1 MRLPAIAFALV
12 LGHGSTALARP
23 CPVDPSIGEAPGVAG
38 KDSRER
44 MAFIRARIEAGG
56 KHELRW
62 ALGWGIGLA
71 AVAVAQLALVP
82 LEHPE
87 ERPVLYIG
95 ALQAAIGAGSRA
107 IFIPRSTIER
117 RRMRKHAPDPDDCA
131 ALAAAERALAR
142 SAKTNHH
149 GKAVWQH
156 FLSLGV
162 NAGIGLLLGLAFK
175 KPVEGSRL
183 AAIGMITGQVMIVT
197 QPTTMIRSMDS
208 YKLGRIGTPTRVSPR
223 PFMLLGGGGVMISG
237 SI

>member
-23 CPVDPSIGEAPGVAG
+23 CPVDKSIGKATGVEG

-44 MAFIRARIEAGG
+44 MAFIRARIDAGG

-71 AVAVAQLALVP
+71 LVTVAQLALVP
-82 LEHPE
+82 LEDPG

-95 ALQAAIGAGSRA
+95 ALQSAIGAGSRA
-107 IFIPRSTIER
+107 LFIPRSTIER
-117 RRMRKHAPDPDDCA
+117 RRMRRNPPDPDDCV

-142 SAKTNHH
+142 SARTNHH
-149 GKAVWQH
+149 GKALWQH

-162 NAGIGLLLGLAFK
+162 NAGMGLLLGLAFK

-197 QPTTMIRSMDS
+197 QPTTMIRSLDS
-208 YKLGRIGTPTRVSPR
+208 YRMGRIATPQRISPR
-223 PFMLLGGGGVMISG
+223 PFMLAGGGGVMIGG